1 MPDYP
6 LRMYHPDLEP
16 PHNECEALD
25 EAQAA
30 IYRESGWVDAPE
42 PEQRPGYEPEP
53 VKYEPVV
60 SKTKRGAKTASGKG
74 EDTTDK

>member
-1 MPDYP
+1 MAVYP

-16 PHNECEALD
+16 PGNECEALD

-30 IYRESGWVDAPE
+30 VYRESGWEDAPE
-42 PEQRPGYEPEP
+42 PEAREGYQPEP

-60 SKTKRGAKTASGKG
+60 SKAKRATKTSADKG
-74 EDTTDK
+74 EDTTS